1 VRTELEIYL
10 NRFVHLQAFKDF
22 ALVVFGILPLT
33 VLVETIADPDVL
45 EDFERE
51 WFATDRLDSL
61 RMVPEEVVFDVLVKD
76 FREVLTVAQVIE

>member
-1 VRTELEIYL
+1 MRTELEIYL

-22 ALVVFGILPLT
+22 ALVVIGVLSLS

-61 RMVPEEVVFDVLVKD
+61 RVVPEEVVLDVLVED